1 MMITF
6 ILNRI
11 LKLKGS
17 IFWVK
22 GNNIYRKLPFGMSY
36 VSIKCDS
43 PEQAERITN
52 QLTKAS
58 K

>member
-1 MMITF
+1 MMIAF
-6 ILNRI
+6 ILNKI

-17 IFWVK
+17 ILWAK
-22 GNNIYRKLPFGMSY
+22 DNNIYRKLPFGMSY
-36 VSIKCDS
+36 VCVKCDS

>member
-1 MMITF
+1 MIAF
-6 ILNRI
+6 ILNKI

-22 GNNIYRKLPFGMSY
+22 DNNIYRKLPFGMSY
-36 VSIKCDS
+36 VCAKYDS
-43 PEQAERITN
+43 PEQAERIAN
-52 QLTKAS
+52 QLNQSS